1 MEATVNNEQLRRE
14 IDQLK
19 AENEVIKDESKQ
31 LKTDIDVLKSKN
43 QQLTS
48 QQTKLNADN
57 ESNMQQINVQS
68 NKITQLKT
76 EVHQMKVS
84 IAQ

>member
-1 MEATVNNEQLRRE
+1 MNDDLLRRE

-19 AENEVIKDESKQ
+19 AQNEVIKDEIKQ
-31 LKTDIDVLKSKN
+31 LKTNNDVLKSKN

-57 ESNMQQINVQS
+57 ESNVQQINVQG

-84 IAQ
+84 IDQ